1 MTDDHSGVKGAKTG
15 VFTRRDHRNNGLR
28 QVLFRLNCLLR
39 IQHSVLRYQLKGS
52 FMKIVKIVCRFSV
65 TAFLLLLAV
74 GVQAQTSDVY
84 YQAGL
89 KLYSSQDYSRAL
101 QYFGAAIKLDPQNA
115 AAYQGRGNCYYAK
128 ADYADA
134 LQDYRQVQQLRPS
147 PEINQ
152 FIDRIQAKMGGASSP
167 DMMAGGNSSA
177 GDYQG
182 LFEKGKLDFQSKQ
195 YTAAAKDFETA
206 LQKNHT
212 DYNLFYYLGLTY
224 KFLGDLKNATLALG
238 LANQIKST
246 PQLSSY
252 VKSNRLKLSQDDRDW
267 VDQQLSAAAGGKEIN
282 LHTRPANATD
292 YALRLEGG
300 AAFPN
305 LTDFTAE
312 ANNGTTFALAQN
324 GSASYNASEP
334 NMAAYLGF
342 EPVVN
347 LAQDIELGFVVAVMP
362 VGTFSEQYSQGGTTT
377 TNSYEITAYELGLN
391 LRWLI
396 GEGPVKFFIAAGPLL
411 APISIN
417 YSNVVNDVPI
427 NGNFTS
433 WAFGGQVQLGVDF
446 HVLGNISFGPLV
458 TLQAVSAN
466 NFSGDL
472 IDNANNLDINATLY
486 TLPNGQW
493 PSIKPIPSSQTP
505 PSGAS
510 PTNVDLSGI
519 VPGIHLSMFF

>member
-1 MTDDHSGVKGAKTG
+1 LTDDHPGVKNDKGKPYFLPSGAIE
-15 VFTRRDHRNNGLR
+15 NNGLR

-39 IQHSVLRYQLKGS
+39 IQDGVPRDQLKGS

-89 KLYSSQDYSRAL
+89 KLYSGQDYSRAL

-147 PEINQ
+147 PEISQ
-152 FIDRIQAKMGGASSP
+152 FIDLIQAKMGGASSP
-167 DMMAGGNSSA
+167 DMMMGASS

-212 DYNLFYYLGLTY
+212 GYNLFYYLGLTY
-224 KFLGDLKNATLALG
+224 KFLGDFKNATLALG

-252 VKSNRLKLSQDDRDW
+252 VKSFRLKLSQDDRDW
-267 VDQQLSAAAGGKEIN
+267 VDEQLSAAAGGKEIN
-282 LHTRPANATD
+282 LHTRPVNATD

-312 ANNGTTFALAQN
+312 ANNGTTFALSQN

-334 NMAAYLGF
+334 TVAAYLGF

-362 VGTFSEQYSQGGTTT
+362 VGTFSEQYSQGGITTS
-377 TNSYEITAYELGLN
+377 NSYEITAYELGLN

-417 YSNVVNDVPI
+417 YSNVMNDVPI

-433 WAFGGQVQLGVDF
+433 WGFGGQVQLGVDF
-446 HVLGNISFGPLV
+446 HVLGNISFGPFV
-458 TLQAVSAN
+458 TLQAISAN

-493 PSIKPIPSSQTP
+493 PFIKPIPSSQTP

-510 PTNVDLSGI
+510 PTTVDLSGI
-519 VPGIHLSMFF
+519 VPGFHLSMFF

>member
-1 MTDDHSGVKGAKTG
+1 
-15 VFTRRDHRNNGLR
+15 
-28 QVLFRLNCLLR
+28 
-39 IQHSVLRYQLKGS
+39 
-52 FMKIVKIVCRFSV
+52 MKIVKIVCRFTI
-65 TAFLLLLAV
+65 TAFLSLLVV
-74 GVQAQTSDVY
+74 GAQAQTSDTY

-89 KLYSSQDYSRAL
+89 KLYSGQDYARAA

-134 LQDYRQVQQLRPS
+134 LQDYRRVQQLSPS
-147 PEINQ
+147 PAINQ
-152 FIDRIQAKMGGASSP
+152 FIDRIQAKMGTASSP
-167 DMMAGGNSSA
+167 DMMGGSASA
-177 GDYQG
+177 GDYSG
-182 LFEKGKLDFQSKQ
+182 LFQKGKMDFQAKQ
-195 YTAAAKDFETA
+195 YSAAARDFEKA

-224 KFLGDLKNATLALG
+224 KVLGDLKNATLALG
-238 LANQIKST
+238 LANQMKST

-252 VKSNRLKLSQDDRDW
+252 VKSFRLKLSQDDRDW

-282 LHTRPANATD
+282 LHTRPVNATD

-300 AAFPN
+300 ATFPN

-312 ANNGTTFALAQN
+312 ANNGTTYALAQN
-324 GSASYNASEP
+324 GSASYDASEP
-334 NMAAYLGF
+334 TMSAYLGF

-347 LAQDIELGFVVAVMP
+347 LEQDIELGFIVAVLP
-362 VGTFSEQYSQGGTTT
+362 VGTFSEQYSQSGITT
-377 TNSYEITAYELGLN
+377 TNSFAITAYELGVN
-391 LRWLI
+391 FRWLI

-417 YSNVVNDVPI
+417 YSRVVNDVPVT
-427 NGNFTS
+427 GNFTS
-433 WAFGGQVQLGVDF
+433 WGFGAQAQVGIDF
-446 HVLGNISFGPLV
+446 HVLGSISFGPFV
-458 TLQAVSAN
+458 TLQAIGAD

-472 IDNANNLDINATLY
+472 TDNSNNLDQAGTLY

-493 PSIKPIPSSQTP
+493 PSIVPVTGGQTP
-505 PSGAS
+505 PSGAK